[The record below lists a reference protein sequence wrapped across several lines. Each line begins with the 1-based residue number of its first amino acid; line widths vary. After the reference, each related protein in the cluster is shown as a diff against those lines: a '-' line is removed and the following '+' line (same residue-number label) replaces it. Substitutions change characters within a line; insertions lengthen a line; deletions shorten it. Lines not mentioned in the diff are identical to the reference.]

1 MDENVTQKSIPEL
14 MQKLNGLVW
23 ACDSVELRSIMY
35 KLVAILILQNEKIER
50 LEQGIINLDV
60 QIRGDTV

>member
-1 MDENVTQKSIPEL
+1 MDEKITQKSIPEL
-14 MQKLNGLVW
+14 LQRTKGSAW

-35 KLVAILILQNEKIER
+35 KLVVILMLQNEKIER

-60 QIRGDTV
+60 QIKGDEI